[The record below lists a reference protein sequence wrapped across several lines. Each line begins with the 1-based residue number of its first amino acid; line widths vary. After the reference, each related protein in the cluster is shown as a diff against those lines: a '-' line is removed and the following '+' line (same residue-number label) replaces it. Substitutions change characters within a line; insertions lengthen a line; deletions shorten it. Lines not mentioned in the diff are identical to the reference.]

1 MPELIGRTET
11 IDALDNIQKETDV
24 DKVSVTV
31 RNGNWQVI
39 PDTSRM
45 PIKEFLRIID
55 ALGTF
60 FEIIWNG
67 TELHIECYERA
78 PYAV

>member
-1 MPELIGRTET
+1 MPELIGRNET
-11 IDALDNIQKETDV
+11 IDVLDNIQKETDV

-39 PDTSRM
+39 PDTACM
-45 PIKEFLRIID
+45 PIKEFLRMID

-67 TELHIECYERA
+67 PELHVDCYERA